1 MKSPFQ
7 NQIYLDY
14 INSPHVIIH
23 WEKTQAFL
31 NNYNAKRG
39 LDIGDRTPFTDQLE
53 SFFNCPLENT
63 TFDLDEGKLEGKY
76 DIITA
81 IEIIEHLFNP
91 LHLLTEIAGILKD
104 GGKFYLSTPKGKPY
118 FLWSEDH
125 FHEMSYKSIQKL
137 VERAGCNYSERGN

>member
-1 MKSPFQ
+1 MNRNFTHKTG
-7 NQIYLDY
+7 NIIYEITFSISNLFRLY
-14 INSPHVIIH
+14 KFPHVIIH

-63 TFDLDEGKLEGKY
+63 TFDLDEGKLEWKY
-76 DIITA
+76 DIITV

-104 GGKFYLSTPKGKPY
+104 GGKFYLSTPKGKTFFY
-118 FLWSEDH
+118 GVKIIF
-125 FHEMSYKSIQKL
+125 M
-137 VERAGCNYSERGN
+137 R